1 MKNSSEIH
9 YFLNNKTKKM
19 TKKIFVIIPLL
30 CAVFFGF
37 AQKKDWHEMHAF
49 HSVMSKTFHP
59 AEENKLQ
66 PTRDN
71 ATELLKRARTWQAS
85 AVPAGY
91 KAEVAKPL
99 LTKLVTVCEELQK
112 AVEAKKSDEELKKAI
127 TKAHDV
133 FHELTEKCKE

>member
-1 MKNSSEIH
+1 MKKRMMVLFPLVCMM
-9 YFLNNKTKKM
+9 FL
-19 TKKIFVIIPLL
+19 
-30 CAVFFGF
+30 GY
-37 AQKKDWHEMHAF
+37 AQKKDWHELHAF

-71 ATELLKRARTWQAS
+71 AGELLKRARTWQAS

-99 LTKLVTVCEELQK
+99 LTKLVAVCEELQR
-112 AVEAKKSDEELKKAI
+112 AVEAKKTDEELKKII
-127 TKAHDV
+127 TKAHDA